1 MHRPDPLPQ
10 PTVRFMRWASAAELD
25 LAGTAARLDA
35 SARDRLDTSSATAAR
50 RFLFGRALLVRT
62 VAETIG
68 TDPERIEVTAVCPDC
83 GLAHGRPRVRFGDR
97 TVHVSVSHTADASAV
112 AVSIEHPVGVDVERL
127 DAARFTGVED
137 VALTPAEREQWQRLP
152 DRRRLRALAERWTAK
167 EAVTKALGTGLTT
180 DPATIDLGPDAAPHV
195 TETAGHRF
203 VVDHPEPVPG
213 FVVAT
218 ALLLP

>member
-1 MHRPDPLPQ
+1 MHRADPLPQ
-10 PTVRFMRWASAAELD
+10 PTVRLLRWASAVELD
-25 LAGTAARLDA
+25 LAGTAALLDA
-35 SARDRLDTSSATAAR
+35 PARDRLDTSSATSAR
-50 RFLFGRALLVRT
+50 RFLFGRALLLRT

-83 GLAHGRPRVRFGDR
+83 GLAHGRPRVRAEGR

-112 AVSIEHPVGVDVERL
+112 AVSTEHPVGVDVERI

-180 DPATIDLGPDAAPHV
+180 DPATIDLGPDAGPRV
-195 TETAGHRF
+195 TETAGHHF
-203 VVDHPEPVPG
+203 VIDHPERAPG

-218 ALLLP
+218 ALMLP

>member
-1 MHRPDPLPQ
+1 MHRADRLPQ
-10 PTVRFMRWASAAELD
+10 PTVRFLRWASAAELD
-25 LAGTAARLDA
+25 LVGTAARLDA
-35 SARDRLDTSSATAAR
+35 PARQRLDASPESAAR

-62 VAETIG
+62 VAETID

-97 TVHVSVSHTADASAV
+97 TVHVSLSHTADASAV

-127 DAARFTGVED
+127 DAARFAGVED
-137 VALTPAEREQWQRLP
+137 VALTPAERERWQRLP

-167 EAVTKALGTGLTT
+167 EAVTKALGTGLAT
-180 DPATIDLGPDAAPHV
+180 DPATIDLGQDAAPHV
-195 TETAGHRF
+195 TETAGRRF
-203 VVDHPEPVPG
+203 VIDHPEPAPG
-213 FVVAT
+213 FVVTT